1 MCCDIL
7 GLVRIFQW
15 GVAGGGGGRGGG
27 RAMPAVVSREKY
39 LGAINSQP
47 SVLKL
52 VFSLFCRSFCK
63 NMFSI
68 ETVNDYFI

>member
-1 MCCDIL
+1 M
-7 GLVRIFQW
+7 V
-15 GVAGGGGGRGGG
+15 GGGGG
-27 RAMPAVVSREKY
+27 RAMPAVVSRKRY

-68 ETVNDYFI
+68 ETVDDYFI

>member
-1 MCCDIL
+1 MIYWAL
-7 GLVRIFQW
+7 SGFFSGEW
-15 GVAGGGGGRGGG
+15 HGGGGGGGGG
-27 RAMPAVVSREKY
+27 RAMPAVVSRKRY

-68 ETVNDYFI
+68 ETVDDYFI

>member
-1 MCCDIL
+1 MIYWAL
-7 GLVRIFQW
+7 SGFFSGEWR
-15 GVAGGGGGRGGG
+15 GGGWGGRGGGG
-27 RAMPAVVSREKY
+27 RAMPAVVSIEKN

>member
-7 GLVRIFQW
+7 GLVRIFQR
-15 GVAGGGGGRGGG
+15 GVAGGGGGGGGG

-68 ETVNDYFI
+68 ETVDDYFI

>member
-15 GVAGGGGGRGGG
+15 GVAGGGGVVGGG

-39 LGAINSQP
+39 LGAIN
-47 SVLKL
+47 
-52 VFSLFCRSFCK
+52 
-63 NMFSI
+63 
-68 ETVNDYFI
+68 